1 MELSFSMQAD
11 CNIWYSIVMKIG
23 IVGFPGSGKTT
34 LFNALTGQDA
44 PTGYGGGKVNLGVIK
59 VPDPRVERLA
69 EIDEPERISFAEV
82 TFADVPGG
90 RGAHTLDPQTL
101 GRIREMDALVQVV
114 RGFDGG
120 LGPPEPAEELTSFAA
135 ELILGDMQVV
145 EKRVERL
152 KKDLSDS
159 RQLALLERVTAHL
172 EQERTLRDM
181 ELTPEEL
188 SSIHGFTF
196 LSLKPLMV
204 VLNQPEGEPADRLPD
219 DLRSTSV
226 GRGLRVMPLC
236 GPIEAEI
243 AVLDPEDQPAFLADL
258 GLDQP
263 ASARFIS
270 EAFALL
276 DLITFLTGGSD
287 ECRAWPIRRGSSAI
301 EAAGTVHSDMARG
314 FIRAEV
320 IAFEDMDRLG
330 SEAACRDAGKLRVEG
345 RDYMVADGDIFNFRF
360 NV

>member
-1 MELSFSMQAD
+1 
-11 CNIWYSIVMKIG
+11 MKIG
-23 IVGFPGSGKTT
+23 IVGFAGSGKTT

-44 PTGYGGGKVNLGVIK
+44 PTGYGGARVNLGVIK
-59 VPDPRVERLA
+59 VPDTRVERLA
-69 EIDEPERISFAEV
+69 EIDEPRKTTHAEI

-90 RGAHTLDPQTL
+90 RGANTLDPQTL

-120 LGPPEPAEELTSFAA
+120 LGPAVPGEELVSFEA

-152 KKDLSDS
+152 KKDLSDP
-159 RQLALLERVTAHL
+159 RQLALLERVYAHL
-172 EQERTLRDM
+172 EQEQPLRSMDLSTE
-181 ELTPEEL
+181 ELTA
-188 SSIHGFTF
+188 IHGFAF
-196 LSLKPLMV
+196 LSLKPLLV
-204 VLNQPEGEPADRLPD
+204 VLSQTEGEPADQLPH
-219 DLRSTSV
+219 DLGSACGS
-226 GRGLRVMPLC
+226 RGLRVMPLC

-243 AVLDPEDQPAFLADL
+243 AALDPEDQQAFLSDM
-258 GLDQP
+258 GLEHP
-263 ASARFIS
+263 ASERFIR

-287 ECRAWPIRRGSSAI
+287 ECRAWPLRRGSTAV
-301 EAAGTVHSDMARG
+301 EAAACVHSDIARG

-320 IAFEDMDRLG
+320 IAFPDLDRLG
-330 SEAACRDAGKLRVEG
+330 SEAACREAGKLRVEG
-345 RDYMVADGDIFNFRF
+345 RDYVMQDGDVCYFRF